1 MSADPNGD
9 DRLLIV
15 TISGPPGSGTSTLVA
30 RLSESFG
37 WKFMNGGQVF
47 REEASRRG
55 ISVEKLSSIAKE
67 NLEIDRSL
75 DELLKRRMTSVSCPE
90 IVESRLS
97 GWWAYQ
103 NNIECA
109 RVWIEVSDDER
120 ARRIQKREG
129 GSLQDCLARS
139 KNRQNDD
146 KDRYLQLYGIDL
158 DDLSPYTLVVDAD
171 EKDEE
176 EVYNLVSDELRSQS
190 DDGK

>member
-1 MSADPNGD
+1 MMYADPNGD
-9 DRLLIV
+9 DCMLIV

-37 WKFMNGGQVF
+37 WKFLNGGQVF

-55 ISVEKLSSIAKE
+55 VSVEELSSIAKE

-75 DELLKRRMTSVSCPE
+75 DELLKRRMTSNDCPE

-103 NNIECA
+103 NKIECA

-129 GSLQDCLARS
+129 GSIQDCLARS
-139 KNRQNDD
+139 KNRQDD
-146 KDRYLQLYGIDL
+146 DMARYLQLYGIDL
-158 DDLSPYTLVVDAD
+158 DDMSPYTLIVHAE
-171 EKDEE
+171 EKGEE
-176 EVYNLVSDELRSQS
+176 EVFKLVSDELRSQ
-190 DDGK
+190 